1 MSDES
6 HAPEE
11 RKVSSLAELARSIE
25 PGRELW
31 PQIEARINAEHA
43 PRAAAAR
50 ERAGPRRPMLWPS
63 LAAAAMVASVAV
75 GVWIGRSVLPTP
87 GSPAGTSS
95 PASAARGSA
104 GLLGGPTAFE
114 AAYVSDPRYL
124 RERIALIRDLEARLA
139 SLPPAARARDVTS
152 EHGRTVVKVVLP
164 HTGHHGDAELRVKV
178 PKESEVDVSAV
189 SAEVTTS
196 GVLGEQRLSAV
207 SGDITAEF
215 AGDLEVKTVSGE
227 VKLKGH
233 GQPARLH
240 VSSVSGDVRL
250 EHGAGDLEAGT
261 TSGSLV
267 VSLDSARSVRART
280 TSGDL
285 HFEGKLTRGADLDA
299 TSVSGDL
306 KVRASAEAGYSYEAR
321 SVSGD
326 ITNCFAA
333 QPVERQHG
341 SGHTLEGTRGEGAG
355 HVRLKT
361 LSGEIQL
368 CDRKSVV

>member
-1 MSDES
+1 M
-6 HAPEE
+6 AM
-11 RKVSSLAELARSIE
+11 VVLGVWA
-25 PGRELW
+25 G
-31 PQIEARINAEHA
+31 
-43 PRAAAAR
+43 AAQADSKSF
-50 ERAGPRRPMLWPS
+50 ERAVPAEPRGVDDISNVSGRIEVIGWDRPEVNVRGELDE
-63 LAAAAMVASVAV
+63 
-75 GVWIGRSVLPTP
+75 GV
-87 GSPAGTSS
+87 
-95 PASAARGSA
+95 
-104 GLLGGPTAFE
+104 
-114 AAYVSDPRYL
+114 
-124 RERIALIRDLEARLA
+124 ERV
-139 SLPPAARARDVTS
+139 DVTS

-333 QPVERQHG
+333 QPVERHHG
-341 SGHTLEGTRGEGAG
+341 SGHALEGTRGEGAG

-368 CDRKSVV
+368 CDRK